1 MRTQDVAKIIGV
13 CTGTIRHWEK
23 MGLLKP
29 APRNRCGWRNWEKS
43 HIGECKKILARLHPA
58 EVEK

>member
-1 MRTQDVAKIIGV
+1 MTTNEIARKIGV
-13 CTGTIRHWEK
+13 TVRTITRWERV
-23 MGLLKP
+23 GLISR
-29 APRNRCGWRNWEKS
+29 ATRDVRGWRNWEKS